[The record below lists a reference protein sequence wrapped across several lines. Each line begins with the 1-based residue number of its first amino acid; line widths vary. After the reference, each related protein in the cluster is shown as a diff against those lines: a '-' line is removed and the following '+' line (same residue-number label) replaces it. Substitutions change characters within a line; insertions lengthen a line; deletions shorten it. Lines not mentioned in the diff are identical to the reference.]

1 MQKDIEELNDLVLKI
16 KRLETA
22 LSAKIDRFVES
33 EQAIADYKKE
43 LTLEIEELKSIKK
56 SIPKLIGSS
65 IKKSSREEIPRIL
78 PSLVESFKQKTT
90 DIIQSSIEEADRLKK
105 AVNETVYNARQSV
118 YSGKKEFTFRSI
130 WMTFIFCFSSVITA
144 LVIFY
149 FFPQNVYYGF
159 NHDAARYMSY
169 GIAYAECYKELSQKD
184 RDMILDRATERLKKG
199 DF

>member
-1 MQKDIEELNDLVLKI
+1 MNNDIEELNDLVLKI

-65 IKKSSREEIPRIL
+65 IKESSREEIPRIL
-78 PSLVESFKQKTT
+78 PSLVESFKQKTS
-90 DIIQSSIEEADRLKK
+90 DIVQSSLEEADRLKK

-149 FFPQNVYYGF
+149 FFPQNVHYSF

-169 GIAYAECYKELSQKD
+169 GIAYVECYKELSQKD
-184 RDMILDRATERLKKG
+184 RDMILDRATERLKKR